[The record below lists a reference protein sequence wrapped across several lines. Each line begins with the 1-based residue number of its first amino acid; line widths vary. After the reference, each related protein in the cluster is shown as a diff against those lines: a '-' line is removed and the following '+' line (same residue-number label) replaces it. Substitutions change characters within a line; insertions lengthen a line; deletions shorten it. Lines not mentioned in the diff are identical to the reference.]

1 VAKTTVNRDSEIV
14 QSLLQG
20 DLTCLQSVVK
30 DLNEHA
36 LEAKGKTGI
45 EEKGLSETASQ
56 HGSTRGR
63 GDEDVTVSEFVAVLG
78 ID

>member
-1 VAKTTVNRDSEIV
+1 MIPVAKTTVAFDNEIV

-36 LEAKGKTGI
+36 LEAKAEQERK
-45 EEKGLSETASQ
+45 ETASVKQ
-56 HGSTRGR
+56 PVNMAQP
-63 GDEDVTVSEFVAVLG
+63 EAVVATM
-78 ID
+78 